1 MDNEITCNLHKNAW
15 IWAPPLHLSH
25 IDQGEPL
32 PKVGNIVTKDSRTK
46 GMVSDDLKVSVYV
59 LIHGSQVDHNLF
71 EIDDTIILKIY
82 FAKKL
87 LTKGKENC
95 IYTYIFWK
103 PCNIPPSPFWSLLLF
118 AVILLRVGQW
128 PSPGLVRQKYQYY
141 FRIKGVLK

>member
-1 MDNEITCNLHKNAW
+1 MDNEITFNLHKSAW
-15 IWAPPLHLSH
+15 IWAPLLHLSH

-32 PKVGNIVTKDSRTK
+32 PKVGNIVTKGTK

-87 LTKGKENC
+87 LTKGKEIC
-95 IYTYIFWK
+95 MHTFK
-103 PCNIPPSPFWSLLLF
+103 FF
-118 AVILLRVGQW
+118 LRT
-128 PSPGLVRQKYQYY
+128 L
-141 FRIKGVLK
+141 

>member
-1 MDNEITCNLHKNAW
+1 MDNEITFNLHKSAW
-15 IWAPPLHLSH
+15 IWAPLLHLSH

-32 PKVGNIVTKDSRTK
+32 PKVGNIVTKDSWTK

-87 LTKGKENC
+87 LTKGKEIC
-95 IYTYIFWK
+95 MYTYTF
-103 PCNIPPSPFWSLLLF
+103 
-118 AVILLRVGQW
+118 LRT
-128 PSPGLVRQKYQYY
+128 L
-141 FRIKGVLK
+141 